1 MGEVGLGHRNHL
13 GESHPRQVSVP
24 GPPGNATTDGA
35 LSVAMAQYRFWV
47 HALPT
52 PEMTIYVAWP
62 AHGLDERS
70 LIVDGSSLVAALGVD
85 TRVAGW

>member
-1 MGEVGLGHRNHL
+1 
-13 GESHPRQVSVP
+13 
-24 GPPGNATTDGA
+24 
-35 LSVAMAQYRFWV
+35 MAQYRFWV